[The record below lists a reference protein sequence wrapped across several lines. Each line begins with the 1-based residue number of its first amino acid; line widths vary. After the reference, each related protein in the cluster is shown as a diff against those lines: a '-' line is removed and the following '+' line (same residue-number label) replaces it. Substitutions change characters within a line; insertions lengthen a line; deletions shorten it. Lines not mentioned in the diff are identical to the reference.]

1 MQFKNPKEKE
11 FQNKLESTLMNGNL
25 TRKREYH
32 FPSSVAEAID
42 MLSSNPG
49 KSQIIAGGTDLI
61 SEIRLGKNCPHSLI
75 DITRINGLD
84 LINVNEDYIE
94 LGAAVTFAAI
104 KNSAYIN
111 QHIHALADAAAS
123 VGAVA
128 IQNSATWIGNIVQ
141 AMPAADGAIIAIALG
156 AEACL
161 VSAGKTEWIPVESL
175 FLGPGISAV
184 DPTQQFITHIR
195 FSQQF
200 ERGGT
205 AWQRIG
211 RRPSLVLPILNC
223 AVSLQLDANF
233 QNVEQASIA
242 LGPVALRPYRA
253 HAAEEFIR
261 GKPISPETFA
271 KTACLIQQKAQPRDS
286 IMRASREYRLAV
298 IPTMIESALN
308 TAVTRAMKHTAY
320 QSFT

>member
-1 MQFKNPKEKE
+1 
-11 FQNKLESTLMNGNL
+11 
-25 TRKREYH
+25 
-32 FPSSVAEAID
+32 V
-42 MLSSNPG
+42 
-49 KSQIIAGGTDLI
+49 
-61 SEIRLGKNCPHSLI
+61 EI
-75 DITRINGLD
+75 
-84 LINVNEDYIE
+84 
-94 LGAAVTFAAI
+94 GAAVTFADI

-111 QHIHALADAAAS
+111 KHIHALADAAAS

-128 IQNSATWIGNIVQ
+128 IQNSATWVGNIVQ
-141 AMPAADGAIIAIALG
+141 AMPAADGAVIAIALN
-156 AEACL
+156 AEAHL
-161 VSAGKTEWIPVESL
+161 VETGRSVWLPVESL

-184 DPTQQFITHIR
+184 DPTQEFITHIR
-195 FSQQF
+195 FSRQF
-200 ERGGT
+200 DRGGT

-223 AVSLQLDANF
+223 AVTVQLDTKYQKF
-233 QNVEQASIA
+233 EQVSIS

-253 HAAEEFIR
+253 HEAEEFIR
-261 GKPISPETFA
+261 GKPISHETFA
-271 KTACLIQQKAQPRDS
+271 NTAHLIQHKVQPRDS